1 MNILSA
7 KSRFASYDITS
18 VSYICIILSASASN
32 CFKSDVS
39 ALPKTALF
47 GMLFR
52 FVHLNNQKP
61 TNCMLIGSLVFSVS
75 YLSRS
80 SVVIFAKS

>member
-47 GMLFR
+47 GILFR

-61 TNCMLIGSLVFSVS
+61 INCNAHRLACFFGFISFEIVRCYFC
-75 YLSRS
+75 
-80 SVVIFAKS
+80 